1 MFEKVARFMAVACQ
15 NHENDDEYGTGFER
29 YGDLGGGS
37 GGGYNFFVCVGTG
50 VDRLE
55 YNQAAL
61 ALVSRH
67 P

>member
-1 MFEKVARFMAVACQ
+1 MGVE
-15 NHENDDEYGTGFER
+15 
-29 YGDLGGGS
+29 GGII
-37 GGGYNFFVCVGTG
+37 FFVCVGTG

-61 ALVSRH
+61 ALVPRH